1 MKRGRQKDARVVIS
15 EQELRFS
22 VDEFYDV
29 MQESIDDANPRP
41 HMSAD
46 FLRSGVMRMGL
57 QLFPVRTYEILRELH
72 ERNSNHVHRSGR
84 VEEAQEHPKN
94 AVAS

>member
-1 MKRGRQKDARVVIS
+1 MDGMKRGRQKDARVVIS

-29 MQESIDDANPRP
+29 MRESIDDANPRP

-46 FLRSGVMRMGL
+46 YLRSGVMRMGL
-57 QLFPVRTYEILRELH
+57 QLFPVRTYEILREL
-72 ERNSNHVHRSGR
+72 NHVHRSGR
-84 VEEAQEHPKN
+84 VEEEEHPEN